1 MDDLL
6 KFKKNPQCSMY
17 FDSITGIWSLAIGYK
32 AVSDWMK
39 YIYIATN
46 IPHLMLIKKK
56 STRHSS
62 FMSIL
67 Y

>member
-1 MDDLL
+1 
-6 KFKKNPQCSMY
+6 MY

-39 YIYIATN
+39 YIYIAKN